1 MKKLKYWILIRV
13 AKLRIELGNQF
24 TYDAMKNVLID
35 DTKQSMNEILTQAR
49 EIKIIR
55 TKRNKND
62 MRKVFILINE
72 KKLLKE
78 LERAEKRIDRKLKSV
93 RTLNGRLQ
101 IRMDEIT
108 SLHMKLK
115 ESLNQSS
122 SDKEMKK

>member
-1 MKKLKYWILIRV
+1 V